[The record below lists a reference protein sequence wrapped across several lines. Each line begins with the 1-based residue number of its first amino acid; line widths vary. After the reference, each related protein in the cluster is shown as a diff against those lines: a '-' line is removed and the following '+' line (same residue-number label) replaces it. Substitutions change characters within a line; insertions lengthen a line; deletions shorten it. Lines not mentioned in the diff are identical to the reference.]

1 MTTYKKLP
9 DSTIKHTDEAVRRLR
24 ILYSDPKR
32 QIKEVEGLLNQA
44 TEFGISAN
52 GATSFLSKLC
62 KHLDFLEEFSSYL
75 LSENASVA
83 YLAGI
88 SLRSWRE
95 IDHARFLEYGLRFAN
110 SKRMDMAHSCAIATC
125 YGPSLNEPCSE
136 DAEIVAQLAK
146 RSEAEVLV
154 RVFDGIARL
163 GKVPEFQSA
172 ALQIALTVDLPDD
185 AKVVDEY
192 CEIFSARGMNP
203 NTLGKDTTHKILKKI
218 VPTRHLDGHNAGAFL
233 HWASGAHPELLFEFL
248 RDRLEF
254 YRKLK
259 KTSEVSGY
267 QPIPHKS
274 RWINFNGMRA
284 TPTYPKFLVRVRDM
298 MAENPDER
306 YWLVTLF
313 WSVATVDE
321 IAMGVLHEWLQCEDK
336 QKFDLL
342 LALLV
347 EAPAGLAMMN
357 PEFAVEVVETGA
369 RYGAESEEKATARL
383 VANSISYEG
392 DVAPENWTA

>member
-1 MTTYKKLP
+1 M
-9 DSTIKHTDEAVRRLR
+9 
-24 ILYSDPKR
+24 
-32 QIKEVEGLLNQA
+32 
-44 TEFGISAN
+44 
-52 GATSFLSKLC
+52 
-62 KHLDFLEEFSSYL
+62 
-75 LSENASVA
+75 
-83 YLAGI
+83 
-88 SLRSWRE
+88 RSWRE

-233 HWASGAHPELLFEFL
+233 HWASGAHPASEGTRPARRRTRGGSRSPSWRPTRSSRCF
-248 RDRLEF
+248 RPRRPTSWQRL
-254 YRKLK
+254 
-259 KTSEVSGY
+259 
-267 QPIPHKS
+267 P
-274 RWINFNGMRA
+274 
-284 TPTYPKFLVRVRDM
+284 
-298 MAENPDER
+298 
-306 YWLVTLF
+306 
-313 WSVATVDE
+313 
-321 IAMGVLHEWLQCEDK
+321 
-336 QKFDLL
+336 
-342 LALLV
+342 
-347 EAPAGLAMMN
+347 
-357 PEFAVEVVETGA
+357 
-369 RYGAESEEKATARL
+369 
-383 VANSISYEG
+383 
-392 DVAPENWTA
+392 